1 MKGRLAKVAGLLLI
15 FAACTTP
22 TQRNLIPPAVPTV
35 RLTQQ
40 PLSVRVMPPRIN
52 VPTNELQG
60 QDSRTRLFL
69 FLGLFIYFDSRGS
82 LLPEAKYYAE
92 NLQAEIQSTLA
103 LTLAS
108 AGPLRATTSGP
119 ADLELHSEL
128 LHLYG
133 AAYNKASG
141 FATYGGGFGNRR
153 KYLPYG
159 SAVLHLVLTD
169 KRKGRHRLVWEATLN
184 GSYLPDASDAEL
196 ANTEV
201 ENAATL
207 AAVAAYRELLS
218 QLPARLAPIAARLG
232 GRPTGRPLPP
242 ETFYLARLLP
252 DARYVERAAISTRN
266 GQVLHSEIQ
275 IRKEPIFS
283 APDEWV
289 LDPYQGGHEPYDDA
303 SYERLMQRLAPSFP
317 LRKKASA
324 RLWHLDPRAIRTAQA
339 GTSNDE
345 DF

>member
-1 MKGRLAKVAGLLLI
+1 M
-15 FAACTTP
+15 
-22 TQRNLIPPAVPTV
+22 PTV

-82 LLPEAKYYAE
+82 LAGGEVLRREP
-92 NLQAEIQSTLA
+92 SGGDSVD
-103 LTLAS
+103 AS
-108 AGPLRATTSGP
+108 AHAGECWPLRATTSGP

-283 APDEWV
+283 A
-289 LDPYQGGHEPYDDA
+289 
-303 SYERLMQRLAPSFP
+303 
-317 LRKKASA
+317 
-324 RLWHLDPRAIRTAQA
+324 RTSGSLIPIKA
-339 GTSNDE
+339 GTSRTTMPPTSV
-345 DF
+345 